1 MKVTYSTLLLAVA
14 APLISAHAGHSHSQ
28 ERTWSADELDILE
41 KKWGTDFGFSGIN
54 TFGMVLQVSLYCIW
68 NDAEQVSI
76 AHLPH
81 FKCLTQPRN
90 SFDIGIIG
98 APFDT
103 AVSYR
108 PGKFI

>member
-1 MKVTYSTLLLAVA
+1 MF
-14 APLISAHAGHSHSQ
+14 I
-28 ERTWSADELDILE
+28 
-41 KKWGTDFGFSGIN
+41 
-54 TFGMVLQVSLYCIW
+54 
-68 NDAEQVSI
+68 VSI

-90 SFDIGIIG
+90 TFDIGIIG

-108 PGKFI
+108 PGKWVRTPGSTALYLLHDSICR